1 MNRCH
6 RRHLAVLP
14 LLAIMAGCGSP
25 ESTASPAGRAPATTA
40 PAVAAGAPSGSP
52 ATIWTPPRPLPEAAP
67 GTVIRSVP
75 APAIGG
81 GTALLVQYHSRT
93 TAGADIAVTASVF
106 VPPAKAAAG
115 TTIPVVAYGH
125 GTVGLADACAPS
137 HLAADADPVVAQLVS
152 PFLDSGFAVV
162 IADFQGLG
170 TPGEHPYLLG
180 ESEGRNVLDAVRAA
194 QRLDLAGIAADSP
207 VLGVGHSQ
215 GGGAVL
221 FAGELARTYAPEVK
235 LAGVVAQAPG
245 TQLET
250 AWAGVRTSDTRGY
263 IAMLASGIL
272 ANYPGVPRT
281 DVVTDAGQRTID
293 RIRTQCSDPILPE
306 LATTDLD
313 TLMPRTI
320 SPALRSELRANTPG
334 YRRPGVPV
342 LIVHGTQDE
351 QVPVAYS
358 RSTAELYRSIG
369 ADVRL
374 IEYPTDHQGVIPASG
389 KDLLAF
395 ATRVLVRQR

>member
-1 MNRCH
+1 
-6 RRHLAVLP
+6 
-14 LLAIMAGCGSP
+14 
-25 ESTASPAGRAPATTA
+25 
-40 PAVAAGAPSGSP
+40 
-52 ATIWTPPRPLPEAAP
+52 
-67 GTVIRSVP
+67 VIHSVP
-75 APAIGG
+75 APGIGG

-93 TAGADIAVTASVF
+93 TDDADIAVTAGVF
-106 VPPAKAAAG
+106 LPPVRAADRK
-115 TTIPVVAYGH
+115 TIPVVAYGH

-162 IADFQGLG
+162 IADYEGLG
-170 TPGEHPYLLG
+170 TPGEHPYALG

-194 QRLDLAGIAADSP
+194 QRLDLDGLSSDSP

-221 FAGELARTYAPEVK
+221 FAAELARTYAPEVK
-235 LAGVVAQAPG
+235 LAGVVAQAPAS
-245 TQLET
+245 QLEA
-250 AWAGVRTSDTRGY
+250 AWGGLRTSPTRGY
-263 IAMLASGIL
+263 LAMIASGIL
-272 ANYPGVPRT
+272 ATYPDVPT
-281 DVVTDAGQRTID
+281 NDVVTDEGQRAVD
-293 RIRTQCSDPILPE
+293 RIRTQCADRTLPE

-313 TLMPRTI
+313 TLLPRAL
-320 SPALRSELRANTPG
+320 SPALGGVLRANTPG

-358 RSTAELYRSIG
+358 RTTAEMYRSLG

-374 IEYPTDHQGVIPASG
+374 IEFPTDHQGVIPASG

-395 ATRVLVRQR
+395 AAGVLPR